1 MATEITVPN
10 LGESVSEAEIGQ
22 WLKQPG
28 DTVEQDEPIAE
39 LETDKVSLEVNAP
52 AAGVLS
58 EILVEAGETVAVG
71 TVIGRVGEAAAGDGG
86 AETDSASSETTSEKT
101 DAPAE
106 AEAASAEGGEKS
118 GSDGGGKTHDV
129 AVPSMGESVS
139 EATLG
144 QWLKAVGD
152 AVQQDEAIAELE
164 TDKVTLEVNAPAT
177 GTLAEQ
183 LVADGDTVQV
193 GTVIARV
200 QEGAAAEP
208 TGGDAKK
215 QDAPAKADAKSGKAE
230 AKPAEGEAKAG
241 ASGAPAGGLNPNQAP
256 RSGDTITRRDLERFL
271 GTGPNTVA
279 PEDLSPA
286 VRNLVQEHD
295 LDPTRIPPSGPGGRI
310 TKQDV
315 LDVVEGRTELLTPTA
330 PESAPAKG
338 GAAPQAKAQAPAQAK
353 GGDGGGESA
362 KPVERVRMTRL
373 RQTIAKRLKEAQNT
387 AAMLTTFNEIDMS
400 AVNDIRARYKDD
412 FEKAHGTR
420 LGMTCFFAKGVV
432 QALKEL
438 PALNAAIDGE
448 EIVYHHYHD
457 IGMAVSTPNGLMVPV
472 VRDVDGK
479 SMAGIEA
486 ELRELAKKGR
496 DNKLTMDDLQ
506 GATFSM
512 TNGGVF
518 GSLLSTPILNPPQ
531 TGILGMHAIKERPVA
546 VNGTVEV
553 RPMMYVALSY
563 DHRLVDGRE
572 AVTFL
577 VRLKEC
583 LEDPARLLLQ
593 M

>member
-86 AETDSASSETTSEKT
+86 AETDGASSETTSEKT

-241 ASGAPAGGLNPNQAP
+241 ASDAPAGGLNPNQAP

-338 GAAPQAKAQAPAQAK
+338 GAAPQANAQAPTQAK

-387 AAMLTTFNEIDMS
+387 AAMLTTFNEIDMT

-546 VNGTVEV
+546 VNGQVEI

>member
-1 MATEITVPN
+1 MATDITVPN

-22 WLKQPG
+22 WLKQAG

-39 LETDKVSLEVNAP
+39 LETDKVTLEVNAP
-52 AAGVLS
+52 SAGVIS
-58 EILVEAGETVAVG
+58 EILVPAGETVAVG
-71 TVIGRVGEAAAGDGG
+71 SVIGRVGEAAAGAGQAQLAASSGEAQPTPAGDGQAQPAASQPQGEAAAPPAGGRSGG
-86 AETDSASSETTSEKT
+86 A
-101 DAPAE
+101 
-106 AEAASAEGGEKS
+106 
-118 GSDGGGKTHDV
+118 THDV

-144 QWLKAVGD
+144 QWIKGVGD
-152 AVQQDEAIAELE
+152 AVEQDEAIAELE

-183 LVADGDTVQV
+183 LVAAGDTVQV
-193 GTVIARV
+193 GTVVARV
-200 QEGAAAEP
+200 REGA
-208 TGGDAKK
+208 G
-215 QDAPAKADAKSGKAE
+215 APAKAAAPAASEPAAAPAKAE
-230 AKPAEGEAKAG
+230 AETAPAGG
-241 ASGAPAGGLNPNQAP
+241 TGAPAGGLNPNQAP
-256 RSGDTITRRDLERFL
+256 RSGDTITRGDLERFL

-286 VRNLVQEHD
+286 VRTLVQEHD

-315 LDVVEGRTELLTPTA
+315 MDVVEGRKELLTPQA
-330 PESAPAKG
+330 PTQAPA
-338 GAAPQAKAQAPAQAK
+338 PQQQPTQQAPAQPAEAK
-353 GGDGGGESA
+353 GGEAA

-387 AAMLTTFNEIDMS
+387 AAMLSTFNEVDMS
-400 AVNDIRARYKDD
+400 AVNDIRARYKED

-420 LGMTCFFAKGVV
+420 LGMSSFFAKAVV

-438 PALNAAIDGE
+438 PELNASIEGD
-448 EIVYHHYHD
+448 EIVYHHYYD
-457 IGMAVSTPNGLMVPV
+457 IGMAVSTPSGLMVPV
-472 VRDVDGK
+472 VRDVDQK
-479 SMAGIEA
+479 SMAEIESS
-486 ELRELAKKGR
+486 LRELAKKGR
-496 DNKLTMDDLQ
+496 DNKLKMDDLQ

-518 GSLLSTPILNPPQ
+518 GSLLSTPIINPPQ
-531 TGILGMHAIKERPVA
+531 SGILGMHAIKERPVA
-546 VNGTVEV
+546 VNGTVEI

>member
-1 MATEITVPN
+1 MATDITVPS

-28 DTVEQDEPIAE
+28 EAVEQDEPVAE
-39 LETDKVSLEVNAP
+39 LETDKVTLEVNAP

-58 EILVEAGETVAVG
+58 EVVAQAGETVAVG
-71 TVIGRVGEAAAGDGG
+71 SVIGRVGEAAAGGAQADGG
-86 AETDSASSETTSEKT
+86 TSAGAPTPEKT
-101 DAPAE
+101 EAPAE
-106 AEAASAEGGEKS
+106 PAAAPAESGGQV
-118 GSDGGGKTHDV
+118 HDV
-129 AVPSMGESVS
+129 AVPKTYEVTVPTLGESVS

-144 QWLKAVGD
+144 QWLKQPGE
-152 AVQQDEAIAELE
+152 AVQQDESIAELE
-164 TDKVTLEVNAPAT
+164 TDKVTLEVNAPAA
-177 GTLAEQ
+177 GTLDEQ
-183 LVADGDTVQV
+183 LVAAGDTVQV
-193 GTVIARV
+193 GSVVARV
-200 QEGAAAEP
+200 REGAGGAAETPAKAAAPAAAES
-208 TGGDAKK
+208 
-215 QDAPAKADAKSGKAE
+215 APAS
-230 AKPAEGEAKAG
+230 GEAAP
-241 ASGAPAGGLNPNQAP
+241 ATTGAPAGGVNPNQAP
-256 RSGDTITRRDLERFL
+256 STGGTITRADLERFL

-286 VRNLVQEHD
+286 VRTLVQEHD

-315 LDVVEGRTELLTPTA
+315 LDVVDGRTELLAPTA
-330 PESAPAKG
+330 PSQAT
-338 GAAPQAKAQAPAQAK
+338 APQQPAQSAATAREAASE
-353 GGDGGGESA
+353 GGGEAA

-373 RQTIAKRLKEAQNT
+373 RQTIAKRLKEAQDT
-387 AAMLTTFNEIDMS
+387 AAMLSTFNEIDMS

-420 LGMTCFFAKGVV
+420 LGMTCFFAKAVV

-438 PALNAAIDGE
+438 PALNASIDGE

-457 IGMAVSTPNGLMVPV
+457 IGMAVSTPSGLMVPV
-472 VRDVDGK
+472 VRDVDQK

-496 DNKLTMDDLQ
+496 DNKLSMDDLQ

-531 TGILGMHAIKERPVA
+531 SGILGMHAIKDRPVA
-546 VNGTVEV
+546 VNGQVEI